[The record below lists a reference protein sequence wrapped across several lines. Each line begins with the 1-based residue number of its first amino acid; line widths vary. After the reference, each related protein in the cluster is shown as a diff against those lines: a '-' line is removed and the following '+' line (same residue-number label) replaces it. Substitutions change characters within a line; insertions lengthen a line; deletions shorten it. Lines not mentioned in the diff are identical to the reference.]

1 MIKSKKGSIRIKAD
15 DAHEMLA
22 DMGIAVNGCR
32 DFLVNVEGLEIGKAN
47 EIIAATVAIALA
59 QEVSNSF
66 TTKEDN
72 NG

>member
-1 MIKSKKGSIRIKAD
+1 MIKSKQGKIRIKAD
-15 DAHEMLA
+15 DAYEMLA

-47 EIIAATVAIALA
+47 ETIAAIVAIALA
-59 QEVSNSF
+59 EEVSDHF

>member
-1 MIKSKKGSIRIKAD
+1 MIKSKKGEVHIKAND
-15 DAHEMLA
+15 IGDVIA

-32 DFLVNVEGLEIGKAN
+32 DFLVNVEGLEVGKAN
-47 EIIAATVAIALA
+47 EIIATTVAIALA
-59 QEVSNSF
+59 EEVSDHF

>member
-1 MIKSKKGSIRIKAD
+1 MLKSKRGSLKIKAD

-32 DFLVNVEGLEIGKAN
+32 DFLVNVEGLEVGKAN
-47 EIIAATVAIALA
+47 EIIAAIVAIALA
-59 QEVSNSF
+59 EEVSNHF

>member
-1 MIKSKKGSIRIKAD
+1 MIKSKKGEVHIKAND
-15 DAHEMLA
+15 IGDVIA

-32 DFLVNVEGLEIGKAN
+32 DFLVNVEGLEVGKAN

-59 QEVSNSF
+59 EEVSDHF

>member
-1 MIKSKKGSIRIKAD
+1 MLKSKKGLVRIKAD

-32 DFLVNVEGLEIGKAN
+32 DFLVNVEGLEVGKAN

-59 QEVSNSF
+59 EEVSDNF
-66 TTKEDN
+66 ATKEDN